1 MTLQLRPEWSVKAKP
16 RWWSISRP
24 RVWSKENPL
33 QNWPWSAPPR
43 PPGVVLRP
51 DDSYLENEHLRPDTP
66 TEIDSDDD
74 NDPFN

>member
-1 MTLQLRPEWSVKAKP
+1 
-16 RWWSISRP
+16 
-24 RVWSKENPL
+24 VWSKENPL